1 MLLLLLFGL
10 VFKLKYFDMFLLLLF
25 VQVCDICGYRSRDNT
40 TYYLHYHKYFKHGVK
55 LPKGWSVYKCDL
67 CGKELYTK
75 FQLKVQV
82 LPRSICLRNHSH
94 N

>member
-1 MLLLLLFGL
+1 M
-10 VFKLKYFDMFLLLLF
+10 
-25 VQVCDICGYRSRDNT
+25 QVCDICGYRSRDNT

-75 FQLKVQV
+75 FQLKVQEASF
-82 LPRSICLRNHSH
+82 PCQSQ
-94 N
+94 

>member
-1 MLLLLLFGL
+1 M
-10 VFKLKYFDMFLLLLF
+10 
-25 VQVCDICGYRSRDNT
+25 QVCDICGYRSRDNT

-75 FQLKVQV
+75 FQLKVQRASFLCQSV
-82 LPRSICLRNHSH
+82 RALTPKSPF
-94 N
+94 